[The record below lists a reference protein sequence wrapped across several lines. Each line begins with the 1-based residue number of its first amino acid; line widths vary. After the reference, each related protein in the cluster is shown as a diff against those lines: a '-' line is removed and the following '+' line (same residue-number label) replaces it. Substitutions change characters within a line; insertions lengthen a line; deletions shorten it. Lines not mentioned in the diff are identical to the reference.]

1 MTTLTIIYFSFMTG
15 AWNVA
20 HHRVDTERCQ
30 AIYQAMRRQ
39 VRVGRIWGV
48 CHP

>member
-15 AWNVA
+15 AWSVS
-20 HHRVDTERCQ
+20 HYSVDADRCQ
-30 AIYQAMRRQ
+30 SIYQAMRHQ